1 MIPHSCNPMM
11 SDKRNSTLQPPSSW
25 RCVHHHLF
33 RCDHQGKMLRFS
45 FAFVEDCGT
54 TIGLF
59 VFIDLIDAYKK
70 ANFNTW
76 DQDKKTHEF
85 LY

>member
-1 MIPHSCNPMM
+1 
-11 SDKRNSTLQPPSSW
+11 
-25 RCVHHHLF
+25 
-33 RCDHQGKMLRFS
+33 MLRFS
-45 FAFVEDCGT
+45 FTFVEDCGT

>member
-1 MIPHSCNPMM
+1 LQLAQNAVAFINCPG
-11 SDKRNSTLQPPSSW
+11 TLY
-25 RCVHHHLF
+25 LF

-45 FAFVEDCGT
+45 FTFVEDCGT